1 MVAHLHLYKLLIP
14 NTFEG
19 KLDKNRRCYPYFVS
33 DRTTCP
39 YIIRKNSRNPL
50 NKLKTDVTLHS
61 EK

>member
-39 YIIRKNSRNPL
+39 YIIRKKQPKSFEQIEN
-50 NKLKTDVTLHS
+50 
-61 EK
+61 

>member
-39 YIIRKNSRNPL
+39 YIIRK
-50 NKLKTDVTLHS
+50 KTAEIL
-61 EK
+61 